1 MRGVTMGGVTTR
13 FKSFERGGDN
23 STQAYHYKVQG
34 LDGKWYI
41 TYGNP
46 VWNNVIKK
54 DLTEA
59 EANAFL
65 KLLKEQ

>member
-1 MRGVTMGGVTTR
+1 MKDVRE
-13 FKSFERGGDN
+13 FKAFYRDEEN
-23 STQAYHYKVQG
+23 STQAYHYKVHG

-46 VWNNVIKK
+46 VWGNVIKK

-59 EANAFL
+59 EANTYL
-65 KLLKEQ
+65 KLLRS

>member
-1 MRGVTMGGVTTR
+1 MSDLTKAKFRA
-13 FKSFERGGDN
+13 FERDGG
-23 STQAYHYKVQG
+23 SFTQEYHYKVHG
-34 LDGKWYI
+34 LDDKWYI

-46 VWNNVIKK
+46 VWGNVIKK

-65 KLLKEQ
+65 KLLRS